1 MTASSCKSKLK
12 YFDIDC
18 SSILMDKNCVKLNE
32 KYKSCF
38 VYFQYDKEIDSYISQ
53 LSEMQI
59 DRMLSKNHDK
69 IVSDKSAREVIGFN
83 LNVSFDLCKIIL

>member
-1 MTASSCKSKLK
+1 
-12 YFDIDC
+12 
-18 SSILMDKNCVKLNE
+18 MDKKCVKLNE

-53 LSEMQI
+53 LSEMEI

-69 IVSDKSAREVIGFN
+69 IVSDKSAREVTGFN
-83 LNVSFDLCKIIL
+83 LNITFELCKIIL